1 MLYMSSLVYEPAKP
15 VPFLLLFLHIHMYN
29 IHMYLDMYV
38 LPTYVR
44 MYYVPM
50 YVDTV
55 GYHASYVMF
64 LEWL

>member
-1 MLYMSSLVYEPAKP
+1 
-15 VPFLLLFLHIHMYN
+15 MYN

-64 LEWL
+64 LEWLQVVWIEGHAGAGIYDLFYSANAAT